1 MWRAG
6 GSRVEVSTDGKEWQQ
21 IGTLQGTKSIYR
33 VDLTDGDYS
42 GTWVRIIK
50 DTNCLHLR
58 RFLVY
63 GQRRS

>member
-1 MWRAG
+1 MNAG
-6 GSRVEVSTDGKEWQQ
+6 GHGSEMSEVVEAV
-21 IGTLQGTKSIYR
+21 TL
-33 VDLTDGDYS
+33 VDLTDGDHS